1 MKNRYIIFFILF
13 TAISLHGQI
22 DQNLENKFRLGL
34 SYEQAN
40 QLDKAESIYR
50 ELAEKAQWNT
60 QYFDAL
66 NKILIRQ
73 KKYDQ
78 SAALLEE
85 KIKQTPNDI
94 NLYGMLGSTY
104 YMMDSLD
111 KTYEAWER
119 GIKTNPASFVI
130 YRVISSYALENRLFD
145 KAIEILNRGKIFAD
159 DPSIFSLDLANIYA
173 ANMRFKESA
182 EEYCS
187 LLLKKPEMNGVVKS
201 RMTQFINRPTAA
213 DEILVTIK
221 NFTEENPSPILFE
234 LLSFCYSQTGK
245 YKEAFDSI
253 IQYEQSAKLNGSG
266 IFGFAQEAYM
276 NRRYDYA
283 SKAYNY
289 LIEHFPNSPF
299 IPTAKIS
306 YARNLEADLDNRLI
320 DNDGWK
326 PIKNL
331 GQKNNSEYTN
341 IINAYERV
349 AKEYPYNSVYTEAVF
364 RMAVIYMERSGIY
377 NNADSLFSIVIQK
390 SPLTNY
396 SILSSIAKGKI
407 SILFNNLDEA
417 EKNFRV
423 VIDNKR
429 SEPENIAEANYYTA
443 RIKFWQKDFSA
454 SLKLFREV
462 TKNLSADFSN
472 DAIEISTII
481 NSAKRDSLNLS
492 IFAEGDLLIFQNKFS
507 EAAERFKTLADNS
520 NLFFINEFA
529 KVKLAQIYTA
539 ENKFL
544 EAVSLLENLSDDSKS
559 VLFVDKSIFLL
570 AKIYHYGIKDSQKAA
585 AYYKKLLE
593 KFPNS
598 LYFDH
603 AREAINLLTT
613 NNG

>member
-1 MKNRYIIFFILF
+1 MKNLYIIFFILF
-13 TAISLHGQI
+13 TAISSHGQI

-73 KKYDQ
+73 KKYNQ
-78 SAALLEE
+78 SATLLEE

-104 YMMDSLD
+104 YMMDNLD

-119 GIKTNPASFVI
+119 GIKTNPSSFVM

-145 KAIEILNRGKIFAD
+145 KAIEILNRGKSFAD

-173 ANMRFKESA
+173 ANMRFKEST

-187 LLLKKPEMNGVVKS
+187 LLLKKPEMNGVVKT
-201 RMTQFINRPTAA
+201 RIAQFINRPTAA
-213 DEILVTIK
+213 DEILGTIK
-221 NFTEENPSPILFE
+221 NFTEENPLPVFFE
-234 LLSFCYSQTGK
+234 LLSFCYSQTDR

-253 IQYEQSAKLNGSG
+253 IQYEESAKLNGSG
-266 IFGFAQEAYM
+266 IFTFAQEAYL

-289 LIEHFPNSPF
+289 LIEHFSNSPF

-306 YARNLEADLDNRLI
+306 YARNLEADLGNRSA
-320 DNDGWK
+320 DGENWK
-326 PIKNL
+326 PVKNPE
-331 GQKNNSEYTN
+331 QKNNPEYTS

-349 AKEYPYNSVYTEAVF
+349 AKEYPNNSVYIEAVF
-364 RMAVIYMERSGIY
+364 SIAQIFMERLAMY
-377 NNADSLFSIVIQK
+377 NKADSLFNIVIQK

-407 SILFNNLDEA
+407 SILLNNLDEA
-417 EKNFRV
+417 EKNFRTV
-423 VIDNKR
+423 TDNKR
-429 SEPENIAEANYYTA
+429 SEPENIAEANYYLA

-454 SLKLFREV
+454 SLKIFREV

-481 NSAKRDSLNLS
+481 NAAKRDSLNLS
-492 IFAEGDLLIFQNKFS
+492 IFAEGDLLMFQNKFS
-507 EAAERFKTLADNS
+507 EAAAEFKTLADNDG
-520 NLFFINEFA
+520 LFLINEFA
-529 KVKLAQIYTA
+529 KIKLAQILIA
-539 ENKFL
+539 ENKYL
-544 EAVSLLENLSDDSKS
+544 ESAALLENLSNDSKN
-559 VLFVDKSIFLL
+559 VLFIDKSIFLL
-570 AKIYHYGIKDSQKAA
+570 AQIYHYGIKDSQKAVT
-585 AYYKKLLE
+585 YYKKLLE